1 MEERIIDDEITLV
14 PYYKNEEEALKW
26 YQDKDVVKQVD
37 NRDELYTVDLL
48 NAMYDYLS
56 TNGNCY
62 YIRYNGKLVGDVA
75 LRNDREVC
83 IVVCKEFQN
92 KHIGRRCILDMI
104 DLARDKGYSEVTARI
119 YPFNT
124 QSIKMFEAIG
134 FTRAE
139 HPQIPGVKRE
149 DLLYVRKV

>member
-1 MEERIIDDEITLV
+1 MEERVIDDEITLV
-14 PYYKNEEEALKW
+14 PYYQNVEEALKW

-48 NAMYDYLS
+48 NAMYNYLS
-56 TNGNCY
+56 TYGSCY

-75 LRNDREVC
+75 LRNDKEVC

-92 KHIGRRCILDMI
+92 KHIGRRCILDMV
-104 DLARDKGYSEVTARI
+104 DLAREKGFDEVTARI
-119 YPFNT
+119 YPFNM
-124 QSIKMFEAIG
+124 QSIKMFETIG
-134 FTRAE
+134 FTQAE
-139 HPQIPGVKRE
+139 HPQIPGVIRE